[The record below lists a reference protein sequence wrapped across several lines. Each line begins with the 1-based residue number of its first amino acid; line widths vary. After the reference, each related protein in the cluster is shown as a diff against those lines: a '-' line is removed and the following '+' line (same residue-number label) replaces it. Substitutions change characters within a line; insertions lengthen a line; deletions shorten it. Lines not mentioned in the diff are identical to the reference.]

1 MWYYHLC
8 PLLYRKLI
16 FVCTLFAL
24 SKVGEKKF
32 FFGGGDY
39 RELRKCLLNR
49 ECFDLLT
56 ILDLFLISMKIGL
69 ENLFLGIG
77 A

>member
-1 MWYYHLC
+1 MV
-8 PLLYRKLI
+8 KI
-16 FVCTLFAL
+16 I
-24 SKVGEKKF
+24 F
-32 FFGGGDY
+32 FFLGGGAGGY